1 MKHLKFLPILFVH
14 HFLFIRSSFTS
25 PFGREQKLRLDITSF
40 PLPLSYILILSFSL
54 SLSLSFSLLHR
65 YSSTLARERHLRPA
79 AAQGESLQ
87 RVRWSH
93 AKGGHTCCR
102 VTSAPSSLT
111 PSMILVASSRLR
123 SIYIIYRR
131 TFPRGKRRRLRDVRR
146 VFTYIAPL

>member
-14 HFLFIRSSFTS
+14 HFCLFDH
-25 PFGREQKLRLDITSF
+25 PLLLRLEENKNCGLISQVSLF
-40 PLPLSYILILSFSL
+40 PYLIFLSFLSL